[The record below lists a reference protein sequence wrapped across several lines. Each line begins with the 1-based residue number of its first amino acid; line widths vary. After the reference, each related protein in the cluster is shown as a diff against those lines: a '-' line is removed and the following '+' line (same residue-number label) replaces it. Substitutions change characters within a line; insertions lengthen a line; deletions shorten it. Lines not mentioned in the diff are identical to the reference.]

1 MTSIDGT
8 IHKSI
13 HQSPQTMPRHS
24 SLSPSLKVR
33 PVELV
38 HENMKTNENN
48 VTGPYSTIYK
58 QMHKL
63 AGTGSMHFPSSLLEK
78 MNFHSAKAMLN

>member
-1 MTSIDGT
+1 MSSIDGT
-8 IHKSI
+8 IHNSI

-24 SLSPSLKVR
+24 SLSPYLNVHPAELMYENSL
-33 PVELV
+33 
-38 HENMKTNENN
+38 
-48 VTGPYSTIYK
+48 TGPYSTIYK

-78 MNFHSAKAMLN
+78 MKFHSAKAMLN